1 MTIHEQIRTLANPV
15 RLEILEVLKAGGQMP
30 ASEIISHLKESVSA
44 PMLSQHLSKL
54 RLNNLILSTS
64 WEGRPR
70 YRLNQKVIDS
80 VLHRLE
86 ALGK

>member
-1 MTIHEQIRTLANPV
+1 MTIHEQIRTLSSPV

-30 ASEIISHLKESVSA
+30 ASEIIKKIEQPVSV

-54 RLNNLILSTS
+54 RLNKLVVSTQY
-64 WEGRPR
+64 EGRPQ
-70 YRLNQKVIDS
+70 YKLNEEAVAS
-80 VLHRLE
+80 VLRRLE